1 MFCIQPK
8 KTDFIDSDGKVVTA
22 YRSNFFKR
30 LWYFL
35 LGKKFGETE
44 KFSSDS
50 PIGNSNTQ
58 TFDDIDPEDV
68 LNNDNPYIA
77 KHTNVEGYDDD
88 DDDENLPSAFY
99 NGGINDQYSPA
110 KSSSFSMSNSN
121 SQDGGDQDDAD
132 GVIHNGEI
140 HRVYNDSE
148 SSIDE
153 NYYTRPNNGLNI
165 TNY

>member
-1 MFCIQPK
+1 MYLTTI
-8 KTDFIDSDGKVVTA
+8 TLT
-22 YRSNFFKR
+22 
-30 LWYFL
+30 L
-35 LGKKFGETE
+35 LSTLTSKAT
-44 KFSSDS
+44 
-50 PIGNSNTQ
+50 T
-58 TFDDIDPEDV
+58 T
-68 LNNDNPYIA
+68 
-77 KHTNVEGYDDD
+77 D